1 MGAKTNNSAQLGVTH
16 DASNRPGA
24 EGCSNDREASHRRGS
39 RLDGRSIVC
48 DDGCDTGEAG
58 LTGTT
63 GDTGSSSRRQR
74 QRANK
79 RAVVVKLGED
89 QTS

>member
-1 MGAKTNNSAQLGVTH
+1 MQ
-16 DASNRPGA
+16 
-24 EGCSNDREASHRRGS
+24 ASHRRGS

-79 RAVVVKLGED
+79 RAVVVKPGED